1 MLNKTIVNFKN
12 ITEIGV
18 DKIPANSVVHI
29 DNSDGNQLSKFIIVK
44 DVSMLTSTST
54 VQDLLNLGIYST
66 IGTDLFTPYTDN
78 FVATE
83 GQTVVT
89 TTKGYIVGRI
99 SVIINGIILNNTQ
112 FTATDKSTI
121 TFLYPLNNKDLVEYN
136 AY

>member
-1 MLNKTIVNFKN
+1 MLNKTIINFKN

-66 IGTDLFTPYTDN
+66 IGTDLFTPYSGN

-83 GQTVVT
+83 GQTSVAT
-89 TTKGYIVGRI
+89 NGYIVGRI
-99 SVIINGIILNNTQ
+99 SVIINGIILNSNQ

-121 TFLYPLNNKDLVEYN
+121 TFVYPLNNKDIVEYN